1 MIKTHKLYIDYV
13 ITIILA
19 SDFYV
24 TNTSIST
31 LFTSIISASDFYI
44 TNTAVVG
51 ARQLVWGWK
60 P

>member
-13 ITIILA
+13 ITIISA

-31 LFTSIISASDFYI
+31 SFTSIISASDFYI

-51 ARQLVWGWK
+51 ARQLVWS
-60 P
+60 